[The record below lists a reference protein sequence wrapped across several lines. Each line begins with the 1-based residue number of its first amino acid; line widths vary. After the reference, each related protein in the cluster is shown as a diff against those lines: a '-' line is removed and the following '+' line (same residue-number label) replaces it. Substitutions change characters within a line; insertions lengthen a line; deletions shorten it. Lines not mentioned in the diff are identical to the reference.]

1 MNNEVHPTTLTE
13 VWMCSLTIAAAVVT
27 MLMTPRAL
35 SPENCKSA
43 LNKSSTERQNYELPF
58 APNKQT
64 GREARVTILKEYTK
78 EG

>member
-13 VWMCSLTIAAAVVT
+13 VWMCGLTMAAAVVT

-43 LNKSSTERQNYELPF
+43 LNNQVQRDKTMNYPFPQINKQAERPGLPF
-58 APNKQT
+58 
-64 GREARVTILKEYTK
+64 
-78 EG
+78 